1 MIGDNKKLTKPNYYK
16 VLWHNC
22 NRCKTHYTS
31 ETPHLKAYLCDD
43 CWSAIPHFVVQAT
56 PVVKKKKKDDWNW
69 STIALYTLGHLCCL
83 AVIGYYL
90 LFRQE
95 KTMYRK
101 CRRCNQHMSVYHDD
115 VCSECREEE
124 RQRNFGE

>member
-31 ETPHLKAYLCDD
+31 EAPNLKAYLCDD

-69 STIALYTLGHLCCL
+69 STIALYTLGNLCCL

-90 LFRQE
+90 LF
-95 KTMYRK
+95 K
-101 CRRCNQHMSVYHDD
+101 
-115 VCSECREEE
+115 
-124 RQRNFGE
+124 